1 MPITDITP
9 PPGLNKIGSRYTAR
23 NQWFNGNLVR
33 FFNGI
38 PEKLGGWSNWITLST
53 GNYSN

>member
-33 FFNGI
+33 FLTEYLKNLEDGQI
-38 PEKLGGWSNWITLST
+38 G
-53 GNYSN
+53 